1 MLLTL
6 RGNTNNLT
14 TGGIFTWTLTESYD
28 VAEINL
34 VSVIGIG
41 KVQSGAVYSTF
52 SQNPILYAQFTEG
65 IKSSSYMNKHGGNQA
80 GIFPIGLLTDF
91 ANRVSTNMLSHP
103 LKIVDTISTLG
114 TTIKIK
120 ISEIKNNSFWT
131 DDIDDYYFLE
141 TDPVG
146 NTTNSLGI
154 DFVFDIQLLNHNG
167 MTIND

>member
-14 TGGIFTWTLTESYD
+14 SGGIFTWTLSENYD
-28 VAEINL
+28 CSSITL
-34 VSVIGIG
+34 VSVIGLG
-41 KVQSGAVYSTF
+41 KIQGGTAYATY

-65 IKSSSYMNKHGGNQA
+65 LKSNTYMNKHGGNQV

-91 ANRVSTNMLSHP
+91 ANRVSANMLDSP
-103 LKIVDTISTLG
+103 LKIVDEITTIG

-120 ISEIKNNSFWT
+120 ISEIVNNSFSS
-131 DDIDDYYFLE
+131 DDIDDFYFDE

-154 DFVFDIQLLNHNG
+154 DFVFDIELLNHNA